1 MSEKPPPK
9 PVAAPFNWIAFGI
22 GAVLMNITFVF
33 AWRGLVKK
41 PIASEALRA
50 TLPALAGYR
59 TSPIPGATI
68 LR

>member
-41 PIASEALRA
+41 LIASRH
-50 TLPALAGYR
+50 
-59 TSPIPGATI
+59 
-68 LR
+68 